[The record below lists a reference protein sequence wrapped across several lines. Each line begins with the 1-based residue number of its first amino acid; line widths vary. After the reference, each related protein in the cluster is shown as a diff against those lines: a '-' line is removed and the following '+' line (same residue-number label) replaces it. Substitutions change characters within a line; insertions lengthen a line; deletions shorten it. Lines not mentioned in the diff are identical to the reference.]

1 MWTLVLPCVRLDCR
15 SRVLCMYGRY
25 VVIMSL
31 PASANFS
38 DTVKTRIKDMSWDGF
53 QADVVLIYW
62 PTVTPQL

>member
-1 MWTLVLPCVRLDCR
+1 
-15 SRVLCMYGRY
+15 MYGRY

-31 PASANFS
+31 HVSANFS